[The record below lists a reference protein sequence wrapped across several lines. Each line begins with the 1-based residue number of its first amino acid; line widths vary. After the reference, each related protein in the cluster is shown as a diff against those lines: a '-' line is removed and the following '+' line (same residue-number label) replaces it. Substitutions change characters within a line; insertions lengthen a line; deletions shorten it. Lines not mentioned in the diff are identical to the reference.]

1 MTSWSLVNVNKLLVD
16 VTLQTN
22 SLGAYHT
29 LVECHD
35 SFIMVKDL
43 Y

>member
-1 MTSWSLVNVNKLLVD
+1 MNVNKLPVD

-22 SLGAYHT
+22 SLGACHT